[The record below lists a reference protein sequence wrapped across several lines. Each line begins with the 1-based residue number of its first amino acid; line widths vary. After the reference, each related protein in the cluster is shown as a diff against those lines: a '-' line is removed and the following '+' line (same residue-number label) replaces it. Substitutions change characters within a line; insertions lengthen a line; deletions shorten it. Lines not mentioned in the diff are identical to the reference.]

1 MSVAALVTGLLLTA
15 YSVLILFLT
24 GRRSTGLST
33 IQLRSARLHAAM
45 WTLFAAALVFS
56 AFDAYLLSG
65 VLGFVA
71 VAVAIVRV
79 VVAVRGPAGKRLSRR
94 TSRSSLDQSR

>member
-1 MSVAALVTGLLLTA
+1 MSVAALVTGLLFAA
-15 YSVLILFLT
+15 YSVLILFLTQLT

-33 IQLRSARLHAAM
+33 IQLWSARLHAAM

-79 VVAVRGPAGKRLSRR
+79 AVAVRWPRR
-94 TSRSSLDQSR
+94 